1 MTRARSSHVLPALI
15 VGLGLALISSADI
28 RAQAPGTAQSTAAPS
43 SQRLSPARQQPAPV
57 RTVTE
62 AEDAGQTR
70 TELREVLRRYS
81 PALAGVLKLDTTLL
95 SNPDYLA
102 AYPGLADFL
111 SRHPEVARDP
121 AYFLE
126 DVELPWVASS
136 RREPFDAQQ
145 EAIRMWRQAME
156 ALLIFTGILIV
167 TVTLA
172 WLIKTLI
179 DYRRWS
185 RLAKVQADVHN
196 KVLDRFA
203 NNDELLTY
211 VQTPAGRRFLE
222 SAPITLDPAAPAIA
236 APLRRILWALEAGF
250 VLMAGGVGMQ
260 YVSGRAPAEVS
271 PMLFA
276 IGVLGVALGIGF
288 ILAAAVS
295 FLISKRLGLLATG
308 QGLNAARE
316 KEGV

>member
-1 MTRARSSHVLPALI
+1 MTRPSRFMPALI
-15 VGLGLALISSADI
+15 LVLALVPSPAP
-28 RAQAPGTAQSTAAPS
+28 AQANQPRSQPGAPPAP
-43 SQRLSPARQQPAPV
+43 QRLGPARQQPAPV

-62 AEDAGQTR
+62 AQDARQTR
-70 TELREVLRRYS
+70 AELQEVLSRYS

-95 SNPDYLA
+95 NNPDYLA
-102 AYPGLADFL
+102 AYPGLADFMA
-111 SRHPEVARDP
+111 RHPEVARDP
-121 AYFLE
+121 AYFFE
-126 DVELPWVASS
+126 EVELPWIPSHRAQ
-136 RREPFDAQQ
+136 PFDPRQ
-145 EAIRMWRQAME
+145 ETIGMWRRAME
-156 ALLIFTGILIV
+156 SILILTGILVV
-167 TVTLA
+167 TTALI

-222 SAPITLDPAAPAIA
+222 SAPITLDPAGPIVA
-236 APLRRILWALEAGF
+236 APLRRILWAVEAGF
-250 VLMAGGVGMQ
+250 VLVAGGIGVQ
-260 YVSGRAPAEVS
+260 YVAGRAPAEVA

-295 FLISKRLGLLATG
+295 FLISKRLGLLGVPPAAG
-308 QGLNAARE
+308 PARE
-316 KEGV
+316 REGA